1 MRCDVLM
8 STSFLDEDSK
18 STDVSVWTP
27 NALGSS
33 AGKSSYK
40 SGSLHLDHKKAAR
53 SPVDSKSTS
62 ESSPHEPGEKSKSS
76 SKASPPHSH
85 GPGQECDEDHF
96 SNLRE
101 KCGDLVW
108 ECLQGLI
115 SVLDAKDFKALQ
127 GAIQYKSS
135 QFQFAQEFTNI
146 HFNYRGIGVH

>member
-33 AGKSSYK
+33 TGKGSYK
-40 SGSLHLDHKKAAR
+40 SGHLHLDHKNQPRPPTANNPPPDTSHNGR
-53 SPVDSKSTS
+53 GGGGDQSSK
-62 ESSPHEPGEKSKSS
+62 KSS
-76 SKASPPHSH
+76 SSSSSSSTSSSSSSHHSH
-85 GPGQECDEDHF
+85 GPGEDCDEEHF

-127 GAIQYKSS
+127 G
-135 QFQFAQEFTNI
+135 
-146 HFNYRGIGVH
+146 